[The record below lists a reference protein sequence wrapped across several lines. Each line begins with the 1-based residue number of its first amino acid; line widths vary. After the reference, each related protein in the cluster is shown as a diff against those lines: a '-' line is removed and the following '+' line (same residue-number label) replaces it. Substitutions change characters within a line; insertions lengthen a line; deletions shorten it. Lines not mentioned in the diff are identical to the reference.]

1 MSLQY
6 ERDDSM
12 KADGTPGD
20 VLAKFLD
27 LRKAVGVLK
36 AKKKDGVRF
45 KVRSAD
51 ELVDRIR
58 PIANELGLLIYP
70 VSANGTGEVVKDE
83 DGGGGTY
90 ACVTVV
96 TRVKALSDGTFFD
109 VAGFGLGVDNQDKAG
124 GKAGTYAMKTGLVQA
139 LLAGGAEDTDDTD
152 TPLKGGSRKA
162 ALKAKPGF
170 DSVKTAFEKAETE
183 EQYRAAV
190 PLLAGL
196 TPDQQLAVRD
206 TVIAAKARCLPPK
219 E

>member
-1 MSLQY
+1 MFEYQS
-6 ERDDSM
+6 DM

-20 VLAKFLD
+20 VLGKFLE

-58 PIANELGLLIYP
+58 PLANELGLLIYP
-70 VSANGTGEVVKDE
+70 AAAHGTGEVVKDE

-90 ACVTVV
+90 ACVTVT
-96 TRVKALSDGTFFD
+96 TRIKALSDGTYID
-109 VAGFGLGVDNQDKAG
+109 VVGFGLGVDNQDKAG

-152 TPLKGGSRKA
+152 TPLKGGPRKA
-162 ALKAKPGF
+162 APKAKPGF
-170 DSVKTAFEKAETE
+170 DTVKAAFDNAGTE